1 MSRNLNLIGSRRL
14 LLAQSPKSRP
24 PYTDFARTAAL
35 PVGAWQIALA
45 ASRRRPKSKISLWLP
60 RTAYDWTVAPT
71 RYLCKRMAEQ
81 DLNSSA
87 SLRAGFRAF
96 KIPRTL
102 LSTHENIFG
111 SRLLGKVKQ

>member
-45 ASRRRPKSKISLWLP
+45 ASAPAEIKNQPVAAAHRLRLDSRSDSLSLQKDGGTRPEFVSLLARRLSGVQN
-60 RTAYDWTVAPT
+60 TANA
-71 RYLCKRMAEQ
+71 
-81 DLNSSA
+81 
-87 SLRAGFRAF
+87 AF
-96 KIPRTL
+96 H
-102 LSTHENIFG
+102 S
-111 SRLLGKVKQ
+111 